1 MQLRAAVLIL
11 LLSSSFINAQ
21 EWSVESLSYSME
33 NDTDVDV
40 DGGYTHGARLS
51 VLFLREDFQDSWLK
65 VPYLSFAIANQMYN
79 PYDQDNPELIKDDR
93 PYAGWSYVEVGL
105 HQTSLQD
112 LDSLTL
118 QLGIVG
124 PASKMEEL
132 QNAFHGKIDAGNA
145 MGWDNQLSNEVT
157 LQVNYMHKWRYEL
170 ENIYGLES
178 VIVPYAG
185 ANLGNVSIKASGGAL
200 YRIGYKIQKDFG
212 MNSMKEGSY
221 SSIPASAKG
230 LQKEKSSWSAYF
242 NLMMGGNL
250 VARDMFLDGNTFTES
265 HSIDKNYVNGYIA
278 AGLTLR
284 YENFSLDYVH
294 NYYTKEYDERGRYK
308 DYRGYGSLILNYN
321 FE

>member
-1 MQLRAAVLIL
+1 LLDGRKKYKEEVMQLRAAVLIL

-105 HQTSLQD
+105 HQASLQD

-200 YRIGYKIQKDFG
+200 YSTCSSGGWGDRVRDFQTFLPG
-212 MNSMKEGSY
+212 ESREA
-221 SSIPASAKG
+221 P
-230 LQKEKSSWSAYF
+230 LF
-242 NLMMGGNL
+242 LVPPL
-250 VARDMFLDGNTFTES
+250 VANSAFPPFILHPRL
-265 HSIDKNYVNGYIA
+265 IA
-278 AGLTLR
+278 RAR
-284 YENFSLDYVH
+284 QQVWH
-294 NYYTKEYDERGRYK
+294 RQ
-308 DYRGYGSLILNYN
+308 
-321 FE
+321 